1 LLRHCRLLTGR
12 RAVMPVAGALWRC
25 AESGVAVMTDTIPST
40 SSAGDATAPTTRQIL
55 QRAIGLHRAGELES
69 AAHIY
74 REVLAQHPQQAIALH
89 YLGIVLHQQGQHEA
103 GLAYVRQSCALQPD
117 NASWHNEL
125 GNMLF
130 ALGQFEA
137 ANEAYLEALQADPRD
152 HEVWNNLGSSQ
163 LQSEATAADAVFSF
177 EQALLLAPDFVP
189 ALLHLGNIHEAA
201 GDKMSSA
208 RYQCRAFVL
217 PPLEGKSKEM
227 LGISFY
233 FLGRLPEAA
242 QMYRDWMQAEPD
254 NPIAAHMYA
263 ACSQVAV
270 PQRAS
275 DQYIETHFDRYA
287 ETFNSNLLDSLAYRG
302 PELMHQGL
310 VQIATAAAQYDVL
323 DVGCGTG
330 LCVPVARP
338 YARRL
343 VGVDLSGKMLEQA
356 RLRGGYDE
364 LIKQEI
370 SAYLATRQ
378 CAFDIVLAADTMIY
392 FGHLDEVLLAMY
404 RAMRPGAYFIFTLES
419 VDHTLTPGADF
430 HLHASGRYRHTLDY
444 VRRVLQQGGFVI
456 SSLNETVLR
465 EEMRQP
471 VAGMQ
476 IIAQRPH

>member
-1 LLRHCRLLTGR
+1 LANKHLTNARKFFCLFDKKLSKWRQIHWWCGEVDLADAASPGRVCCATYSLLRHCRLLTGR

-263 ACSQVAV
+263 A
-270 PQRAS
+270 
-275 DQYIETHFDRYA
+275 
-287 ETFNSNLLDSLAYRG
+287 
-302 PELMHQGL
+302 
-310 VQIATAAAQYDVL
+310 
-323 DVGCGTG
+323 
-330 LCVPVARP
+330 
-338 YARRL
+338 
-343 VGVDLSGKMLEQA
+343 A
-356 RLRGGYDE
+356 RLRPVHRNAFRS
-364 LIKQEI
+364 LRRNLQQQ
-370 SAYLATRQ
+370 SARQ
-378 CAFDIVLAADTMIY
+378 SGLS
-392 FGHLDEVLLAMY
+392 
-404 RAMRPGAYFIFTLES
+404 RAGTDASGA
-419 VDHTLTPGADF
+419 GADC
-430 HLHASGRYRHTLDY
+430 HCRGP
-444 VRRVLQQGGFVI
+444 I
-456 SSLNETVLR
+456 
-465 EEMRQP
+465 
-471 VAGMQ
+471 
-476 IIAQRPH
+476 